1 MRRLGV
7 LALAAL
13 ALLPLAC
20 ASKHSPTPPAVQLG
34 PLVQEVSPL
43 PRSPRTIYDTE
54 IWARFDRPLVAR
66 SIDST
71 TVFLKIDTRRIPM
84 DVVYEGITRRIRVI
98 PRTLL
103 DLSRTYTVEFSPR
116 IQAQDG
122 TTLGTTYF
130 WQFTTNS
137 LRRIRYDY
145 PPMESLEGPF
155 SSVAWSG
162 NGPPVTAIQ
171 YNVYASADSDAVLNR
186 SILPVAH
193 TPFLSFS
200 PRRRWPL
207 GIRVYWAVDAVN
219 AVSGEVLQGPVSHY
233 RVLPE
238 GTPIDSLTF
247 GALDYGGVSN
257 ARNAPQQCTS
267 ASLVSGPFYNSGVR
281 WRVSGTRDTLRVA
294 DASAELWLSA
304 SSVNVADASQPA
316 LWSAQNTWN
325 ACNFIFPGPPYPN
338 TGGGLAFGHPDADP
352 THMVFHSDTL
362 AAFVEQMARRNTG
375 LGFLLRSLNTVT
387 FVSPSVKLPVMT
399 VYYYRLPASPA
410 APARAV
416 RRR

>member
-1 MRRLGV
+1 MRRLAI

-43 PRSPRTIYDTE
+43 ARSPRTIYDTE
-54 IWARFDRPLVAR
+54 IWARFDRPLVAQT
-66 SIDST
+66 IDST

-98 PRTLL
+98 PRAIL

-137 LRRIRYDY
+137 LRRVRYDY
-145 PPMESLEGPF
+145 PAPTSLEGPF

-162 NGPPVTAIQ
+162 NGPPVTGIQ
-171 YNVYASADSDAVLNR
+171 YDVYASTDLNAVLGR

-200 PRRRWPL
+200 PRHPWPL
-207 GIRVYWAVDAVN
+207 GATVYWAVDGINLAT
-219 AVSGEVLQGPVSHY
+219 GEVLQGPVAQY
-233 RVLPE
+233 QVLPE
-238 GTPIDSLTF
+238 GTPVDSFTV
-247 GALDYGGVSN
+247 ATQDYGGIQNS
-257 ARNAPQQCTS
+257 RNAPQLCTS
-267 ASLVSGPFYNSGVR
+267 ATLSAGSLYNSGIR
-281 WRVSGTRDTLRVA
+281 WLVSGTRDTLRLAGV
-294 DASAELWLSA
+294 SAELWLTVNSVGVTESA
-304 SSVNVADASQPA
+304 QPA
-316 LWSAQNTWN
+316 LWSAQNPWL
-325 ACNFIFPGPPYPN
+325 ACNFIFPGPPFPN
-338 TGGGLAFGHPDADP
+338 TGGGLAFGHADADP
-352 THMVFHSDTL
+352 SHVVFRSDTL
-362 AAFVEQMARRNTG
+362 TSFVEQMARRNAG
-375 LGFLLRSLNTVT
+375 QGFLLRA
-387 FVSPSVKLPVMT
+387 VSTINFSSPATRPPAMK
-399 VYYYRLPASPA
+399 VYYYRSPA
-410 APARAV
+410 APFASPRFA